1 MIGIIGAMEEEV
13 EILKSSIENRET
25 IQIAHV
31 IFYKGNIEDKQ
42 IVLAQSG
49 IGKVNAAI
57 TATLL
62 INEFKPDLI
71 INTGSAGS
79 VDSELNIGDII
90 ISNKVYYHDVNATA
104 FGYKLGQ
111 VPSMPEF
118 YETDKELIDLA
129 KSSIEQL
136 DLNGIVGEVATG
148 DSFIGSI
155 DQRKVIKSN
164 FPTASVV
171 EMEAGAIAQT
181 CYQYN
186 VPIIVTRAVS
196 DLADK
201 ESDVTFEEFLKVA
214 CVNSSKIV
222 KLLLNR
228 VA

>member
-1 MIGIIGAMEEEV
+1 MIGIIGAMEEEI
-13 EILKSSIENRET
+13 EILKLSINNLET
-25 IQIAHV
+25 INKAHV
-31 IFYKGNIEDKQ
+31 IFYKGQLEGKE

-57 TATLL
+57 TTTLL
-62 INEFKPDLI
+62 INEFNPELI

-79 VDSELNIGDII
+79 VDNKLNIGDII

-111 VPSMPEF
+111 VPNMPEF
-118 YETDKELIDLA
+118 YKTNDDLISLA
-129 KSSIEQL
+129 QSSIEEL
-136 DLNGIVGEVATG
+136 ELNGVVGEVATG

-155 DQRKVIKSN
+155 EQRKEIKGD

-186 VPIIVTRAVS
+186 TPIIVTRAVS

>member
-42 IVLAQSG
+42 VVLAQSG

-148 DSFIGSI
+148 DSFIGST

>member
-42 IVLAQSG
+42 VVLAQSG

-118 YETDKELIDLA
+118 YETDSKLIDLA

-171 EMEAGAIAQT
+171 EMEAGAITQT

>member
-13 EILKSSIENRET
+13 EILKSSIENIET
-25 IQIAHV
+25 IQKAHV
-31 IFYKGNIEDKQ
+31 IFYRGQLEGKEI
-42 IVLAQSG
+42 ILAQSG

-62 INEFKPDLI
+62 IDEFNPELV

-79 VDSELNIGDII
+79 VDNQLNIGDII
-90 ISNKVYYHDVNATA
+90 ISNKVYYHDVNTTA
-104 FGYKLGQ
+104 FGYKFGQ
-111 VPSMPEF
+111 VPSMPEY
-118 YETDKELIDLA
+118 YETKEELISLA
-129 KSSIEQL
+129 KSSIENL
-136 DLNGIVGEVATG
+136 NLNGIVGEVATG
-148 DSFIGSI
+148 DSFIGSFE
-155 DQRKVIKSN
+155 QRKEIKSN
-164 FPTASVV
+164 FPTSSVV

-181 CYQYN
+181 CHQFN

>member
-42 IVLAQSG
+42 VVLAQSG

-118 YETDKELIDLA
+118 FETDKELIDLA

-164 FPTASVV
+164 FPTAGVV

>member
-42 IVLAQSG
+42 VVLAQSG

-118 YETDKELIDLA
+118 YETDKALIDLA

-181 CYQYN
+181 CYQCN

>member
-42 IVLAQSG
+42 VVLAQSG

-118 YETDKELIDLA
+118 YETDSKLIDLA

-136 DLNGIVGEVATG
+136 DLNGVVGEVATG

>member
-42 IVLAQSG
+42 VVLAQSG

-111 VPSMPEF
+111 VPSMPEV

-196 DLADK
+196 ELADK

>member
-42 IVLAQSG
+42 VVLAQSG

-118 YETDKELIDLA
+118 YETDNELIDLA

-171 EMEAGAIAQT
+171 EMEASAIAQT

>member
-42 IVLAQSG
+42 VVLAQSG

-90 ISNKVYYHDVNATA
+90 ISNKVYYHDVNAAA

-118 YETDKELIDLA
+118 YETDSKLIDLA

>member
-13 EILKSSIENRET
+13 EILKSSIENIET
-25 IQIAHV
+25 IQKAHV
-31 IFYKGNIEDKQ
+31 IFYRGQLEGKEI
-42 IVLAQSG
+42 ILAQSG

-62 INEFKPDLI
+62 IDEFNPELV

-79 VDSELNIGDII
+79 VDNQLNIGDII

-104 FGYKLGQ
+104 FGYKFGQ
-111 VPSMPEF
+111 VPSMPEY
-118 YETDKELIDLA
+118 YETKEELISLA
-129 KSSIEQL
+129 KSSIENL
-136 DLNGIVGEVATG
+136 NLNGIVGEVATG
-148 DSFIGSI
+148 DSFIGSLE
-155 DQRKVIKSN
+155 QRKEIKSN
-164 FPTASVV
+164 FPTSSVV

-181 CYQYN
+181 CHQFN

>member
-42 IVLAQSG
+42 VVLAQSG

-62 INEFKPDLI
+62 IKEFKPDLI

-118 YETDKELIDLA
+118 YETDSKLIDLA

>member
-42 IVLAQSG
+42 VVLAQSG

-136 DLNGIVGEVATG
+136 DLNGIAGEVATG

>member
-42 IVLAQSG
+42 VVLAQSG

-79 VDSELNIGDII
+79 VDSVLNIGDII
-90 ISNKVYYHDVNATA
+90 ISYIVYYLDVNATA

>member
-1 MIGIIGAMEEEV
+1 MIGIIGAMEEEL

-42 IVLAQSG
+42 VVLAQSG

-118 YETDKELIDLA
+118 YETDNELIDLA

>member
-25 IQIAHV
+25 IQTAHV

-42 IVLAQSG
+42 VVLAQSG

>member
-42 IVLAQSG
+42 VVLAQSG

-62 INEFKPDLI
+62 INEFKPELI

-136 DLNGIVGEVATG
+136 DLNGIAGEVATG

>member
-42 IVLAQSG
+42 VVLAQSG

-90 ISNKVYYHDVNATA
+90 ISSKVYYHDVNATA

>member
-42 IVLAQSG
+42 VVLAQSG

-164 FPTASVV
+164 FPTAGVV

>member
-42 IVLAQSG
+42 VVLAQSG

-118 YETDKELIDLA
+118 YETDNELIDLA

-136 DLNGIVGEVATG
+136 DLNGIVGEVATC

>member
-42 IVLAQSG
+42 VVLAQSG

-118 YETDKELIDLA
+118 YETDSKLIDLA

-136 DLNGIVGEVATG
+136 DLNGIVGEIATG

>member
-42 IVLAQSG
+42 VVLAQSG

-118 YETDKELIDLA
+118 YETDNELIDLA

>member
-42 IVLAQSG
+42 VVLAQSG

>member
-1 MIGIIGAMEEEV
+1 
-13 EILKSSIENRET
+13 

-42 IVLAQSG
+42 VVLAQSG

-118 YETDKELIDLA
+118 YETDSKLIDLA

>member
-42 IVLAQSG
+42 VVLAQSG
-49 IGKVNAAI
+49 IGKVNASI

-118 YETDKELIDLA
+118 YETDNELIDLA

>member
-42 IVLAQSG
+42 VVLAQSG

-90 ISNKVYYHDVNATA
+90 ISSKVYYHDVNATA

-118 YETDKELIDLA
+118 YETDNELIDLA

>member
-42 IVLAQSG
+42 VVLAQSG

-155 DQRKVIKSN
+155 DQRKEVKSN

>member
-1 MIGIIGAMEEEV
+1 M
-13 EILKSSIENRET
+13 LKSSIENRET

-42 IVLAQSG
+42 VVLAQSG

>member
-13 EILKSSIENRET
+13 KILKSSIQSCEVFK
-25 IQIAHV
+25 IAHV
-31 IFYKGNIEDKQ
+31 LFYKGQIENKEV
-42 IVLAQSG
+42 VLAQSG

-57 TATLL
+57 TTTLL
-62 INEFKPDLI
+62 IENFKPDLI

-79 VDSELNIGDII
+79 VDANLNIGDII
-90 ISNKVYYHDVNATA
+90 ISNKVYYHDADATA

-111 VPSMPEF
+111 IPSMPEY
-118 YETDKELIDLA
+118 YESDQTFISLA
-129 KSSIEQL
+129 KESVEEL
-136 DLNGIVGEVATG
+136 GLNHTVGEVATG
-148 DSFIGSI
+148 DSFIGAI
-155 DQRKVIKSN
+155 ELRKAVKEN
-164 FPTASVV
+164 FPSSNVV

-181 CYQYN
+181 CYQFN

-201 ESDVTFEEFLKVA
+201 ASDVTFEEFLKVA

>member
-42 IVLAQSG
+42 VVLAQSG

-118 YETDKELIDLA
+118 YETDSKLIDLA

-155 DQRKVIKSN
+155 GQRKEVKSN

>member
-42 IVLAQSG
+42 VVLAQSG

-118 YETDKELIDLA
+118 YETDTELIDLA

>member
-42 IVLAQSG
+42 VVLAQSG

-104 FGYKLGQ
+104 FDYKLGQ

>member
-42 IVLAQSG
+42 VVLAQSG

-136 DLNGIVGEVATG
+136 DLYGIVGEVATG

>member
-31 IFYKGNIEDKQ
+31 IFYKGNIENKQ
-42 IVLAQSG
+42 VVLAQSG

>member
-13 EILKSSIENRET
+13 KILKSSIENRET

-42 IVLAQSG
+42 VVLAQSG

-118 YETDKELIDLA
+118 YETDSKLIDLA

>member
-1 MIGIIGAMEEEV
+1 MICIIGAMEEEV
-13 EILKSSIENRET
+13 KILKSSIENRET

-42 IVLAQSG
+42 VVLAQSG

>member
-13 EILKSSIENRET
+13 KILKSSIENRET

-42 IVLAQSG
+42 VVLAQSG

>member
-42 IVLAQSG
+42 VVLAQSG

-90 ISNKVYYHDVNATA
+90 ISNKVYYHDVNAMA

-136 DLNGIVGEVATG
+136 DLNGIAGEVATG